1 MLGVAEISITEAGE
15 SLPIVDVPDIE
26 GDAVSH
32 SCHTATSSLPQ
43 TTAVAVDLL
52 RHIQVG

>member
-32 SCHTATSSLPQ
+32 SCHTTTSSLPQ
-43 TTAVAVDLL
+43 STAIAVDLL
-52 RHIQVG
+52 RHVQVG